1 MEPNK
6 LETQF
11 KEQLNSREIK
21 PSEMAWSKLD
31 AMLTVADSSNS
42 EQGKQKQKTKFPWMF
57 MAASFVGFLL
67 IGTVYFKGFETVKID
82 KRNPV
87 VIEEKIDR
95 NNLEEPKI
103 INETV
108 LPSQVQKTIVETHKV
123 VADNNNLKKQ
133 PKQLNNKE
141 EEALIINQSKE
152 NDAVVNSSENKNYQ
166 STSVNKYIS
175 AEKLLAE
182 VTNTKFEPKATD
194 KTIEKTRKAIA
205 VNPNS
210 LLENAET
217 ELNQSFRESALNK
230 FNKNFNAI
238 KTVLVNRNY
247 EE

>member
-31 AMLTVADSSNS
+31 AMLSVADSSNS
-42 EQGKQKQKTKFPWMF
+42 EQAKQKQKTKFPWMF

-82 KRNPV
+82 KGNPV
-87 VIEEKIDR
+87 VIEQKIDR
-95 NNLEEPKI
+95 DNLEEPEI

-217 ELNQSFRESALNK
+217 ELSQSFRESALNK

>member
-31 AMLTVADSSNS
+31 AMLSVADSSNS
-42 EQGKQKQKTKFPWMF
+42 EQAKQKQKTKFPWMF

-67 IGTVYFKGFETVKID
+67 IGTIYFNGIETVKID
-82 KRNPV
+82 KGNPV
-87 VIEEKIDR
+87 VIEQKIDR
-95 NNLEEPKI
+95 DNLEEPEI

-166 STSVNKYIS
+166 STSINKYIS

-182 VTNTKFEPKATD
+182 VTNTKFESKATD
-194 KTIEKTRKAIA
+194 KTIEKTRKAIV

-210 LLENAET
+210 LLSNAET